1 MQILAYGAN
10 ITFKHYYIVTSGTNA
25 KDKIQNKDTNV
36 SKTVIS
42 SCRQSKQVLSMIYP
56 IHMINQPPTLHKF

>member
-1 MQILAYGAN
+1 MQILAN
-10 ITFKHYYIVTSGTNA
+10 ITFKHYYIVTSGTNT

-42 SCRQSKQVLSMIYP
+42 SCRQSKQVSSMIYP
-56 IHMINQPPTLHKF
+56 NHMINQPLTLHNF